1 MSLNTRFS
9 QDEVEEEEAER
20 LDYDELAGLVAL
32 AVPLVTDM
40 HPGVAAM
47 SLRVIAAAVP
57 PPPPSRTDW
66 THLVPPP
73 VLTGHASSLLPC

>member
-57 PPPPSRTDW
+57 PPP
-66 THLVPPP
+66 
-73 VLTGHASSLLPC
+73 SLPY